1 MARRIIR
8 CLLSVAALL
17 AAAALLMISGNQ
29 APTAGL
35 SGDARTLL
43 RVWLIHAPGGA
54 AKWVDAQMSA
64 YERHHPGTLIYL
76 RQVSPEELRAPE
88 AILPDIVLFMPGD
101 VQAPESLFS
110 PLTSDA
116 PLFAGLLSGA
126 QRQGETYALPLCWG
140 AWALAVDAAYDDQPA
155 TTPAPTTLLGRPAA
169 TASPEATAAP
179 FPLEKANAADC
190 PLLSPGGCALSA
202 LRAIFADQT
211 MPRLTADFAQLTPDA
226 VYQRFRA
233 RQCASAMLTT
243 GQLTAF
249 SDVTSA
255 GKGFAFR
262 VMTAKTVA
270 TDQVLL
276 GAIAREAQPEAA
288 DLLAFLTSRGVQEQ
302 LARQGLFSAREDLA
316 LYPVGWAA
324 EIEQAARREITML
337 EAF

>member
-8 CLLSVAALL
+8 YLLSL
-17 AAAALLMISGNQ
+17 AAFGAVAVLLLSHQPMAI
-29 APTAGL
+29 PGL

-64 YERHHPGTLIYL
+64 YERLHPGTLVYL
-76 RQVSPEELRAPE
+76 RQVSPEELMAPE
-88 AILPDIVLFMPGD
+88 AILPDIVLFMPSD
-101 VQAPESLFS
+101 VQAPKALFS

-140 AWALAVDAAYDDQPA
+140 AWALAVDAAYDDQLA
-155 TTPAPTTLLGRPAA
+155 ATPAPTTLLGHPAA
-169 TASPEATAAP
+169 TVSPEETAAP

-202 LRAIFADQT
+202 LREIFANQAL
-211 MPRLTADFAQLTPDA
+211 PRLTADFAQLAPDA

-249 SDVTSA
+249 SDLTSA
-255 GKGFAFR
+255 GNGFPFR

-270 TDQVLL
+270 TEQVLL
-276 GAIAREAQPEAA
+276 GALCLNAQADAA
-288 DLLAFLTSRGVQEQ
+288 EFLSFLSSRGAQEQ
-302 LARQGLFSAREDLA
+302 LARQGLFSVREDLA
-316 LYPVGWAA
+316 LYSAGWAA

-337 EAF
+337 DAF